1 MKKIKYL
8 IATLILAICLTSS
21 ALAVTPTYKPPKMP
35 DMSDIKIE
43 VNVPKLDFQVKAP
56 KVNFPAGYFDNL
68 FKNFKIDMKN
78 IK

>member
-1 MKKIKYL
+1 MKKLKYL

-56 KVNFPAGYFDNL
+56 QVIFPAGYFDNL

>member
-1 MKKIKYL
+1 MKKLKYL
-8 IATLILAICLTSS
+8 IATLILAVCLTSS

-43 VNVPKLDFQVKAP
+43 VNVPKLI
-56 KVNFPAGYFDNL
+56 FPAGYFDNL
-68 FKNFKIDMKN
+68 FKNLKIDMKN

>member
-1 MKKIKYL
+1 MKKLKYL

-21 ALAVTPTYKPPKMP
+21 ALAVTPIYKPPKMP

-56 KVNFPAGYFDNL
+56 EVIFPAGYFDNL

>member
-1 MKKIKYL
+1 MKKLKYL

-43 VNVPKLDFQVKAP
+43 VNVPKLDF
-56 KVNFPAGYFDNL
+56 PAGYFDNL
-68 FKNFKIDMKN
+68 FKNLKIDMKN